1 MLALDSSNL
10 CAKPLLVSVAQ
21 PYLFEF
27 FVGELWS
34 GLDFVAWED
43 PFEVHPEQIV
53 QSDHDAKQ
61 FADKDATS
69 IIAKDSMS
77 RENGL
82 MSTWG

>member
-10 CAKPLLVSVAQ
+10 SVKPLFVGVAQ

-27 FVGELWS
+27 FVGKLWS

-43 PFEVHPEQIV
+43 PFEINPEQIV

-61 FADKDATS
+61 FAYKDATP
-69 IIAKDSMS
+69 IIAKDRMS

-82 MSTWG
+82 MSI